1 MFPRAL
7 LIAGAVWSAAAQTFN
22 DGAPAGDYESYVYAL
37 EWQPEWSAPPE
48 CQASLASNL
57 FPDAY
62 AASHLSSHGLWP
74 NYDPDLHGGD
84 NWPQFCVRTDGETFT
99 DCEADYDSRAYCTPT
114 DAIMAFNNTES
125 WQKYA
130 LEYAWSDL
138 ASHEW
143 SKHGSCTLWSSEE
156 YFSYVESMYYRVNA
170 PGAKGPALLTAS
182 VGSTVL
188 KADLAAAFAADLDG
202 KQVAFNCDSD
212 CHFSEIWTSW
222 ALDPSTLAPTTPLDY
237 GEGEPCGCDELVI
250 LAWTSN
256 GTCPEPAPNNAT
268 TCEPD
273 THGPK
278 CASDSDCRRVGGCV
292 RCASSGYCTDV
303 PL

>member
-138 ASHEW
+138 ASHEV
-143 SKHGSCTLWSSEE
+143 CADATL
-156 YFSYVESMYYRVNA
+156 R
-170 PGAKGPALLTAS
+170 AS
-182 VGSTVL
+182 VPLRRFLAFVLIAALFSCARAPSHSGASTVRAL
-188 KADLAAAFAADLDG
+188 CGRARSTSRAFLFAA
-202 KQVAFNCDSD
+202 
-212 CHFSEIWTSW
+212 
-222 ALDPSTLAPTTPLDY
+222 TLRAHAIP
-237 GEGEPCGCDELVI
+237 
-250 LAWTSN
+250 
-256 GTCPEPAPNNAT
+256 
-268 TCEPD
+268 
-273 THGPK
+273 
-278 CASDSDCRRVGGCV
+278 R
-292 RCASSGYCTDV
+292 
-303 PL
+303 